1 MLDQKIIK
9 WNFKKGRLK
18 EMELLTIMI
27 NIAKFFENKL
37 QLSLSKGYK
46 IKVGKNSYM
55 LFKKEEDYVILI
67 YLERVF
73 YDLFK
78 NLLFNDDDED
88 KEIRVFFRLSLIKK
102 YVKKLPNIEIKIF
115 YDKNKCKNPT
125 RIKFPNLS
133 YLDYYNYEEI
143 VGIIQEKIED
153 FYNKDI
159 DYMYSG
165 LEHKINKKINIKYYK
180 W

>member
-1 MLDQKIIK
+1 MD
-9 WNFKKGRLK
+9 
-18 EMELLTIMI
+18 LLTIMI
-27 NIAKFFENKL
+27 NIAKFFKNKL
-37 QLSLSKGYK
+37 QLSLIKGYK
-46 IKVGKNSYM
+46 IKVDKNSYI
-55 LFKKEEDYVILI
+55 LFKKEEDYEILI

-73 YDLFK
+73 FDLFK
-78 NLLFNDDDED
+78 NLLFNDD

-102 YVKKLPNIEIKIF
+102 YVKKLPKIKIKIF

-125 RIKFPNLS
+125 RIKFTNLS
-133 YLDYYNYEEI
+133 YLDYSNYEEI
-143 VGIIQEKIED
+143 VDRIQEKIED

-165 LEHKINKKINIKYYK
+165 LAHKINKKINMKYYK